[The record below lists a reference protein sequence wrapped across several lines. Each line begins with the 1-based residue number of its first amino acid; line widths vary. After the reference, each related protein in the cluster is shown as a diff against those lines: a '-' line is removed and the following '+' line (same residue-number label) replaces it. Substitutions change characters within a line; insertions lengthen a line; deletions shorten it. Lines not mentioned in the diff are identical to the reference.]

1 MVKLSLL
8 DFAEATNR
16 MIQLSGLKKTK
27 LMLKLR
33 PSDKKIVLKSTDQR
47 STLTSSAV
55 EQKDLKLVEQ
65 IVSDYITRSTKDAP
79 ADRVEDDAK
88 KGAASA
94 GGKGKKNK
102 AKK

>member
-1 MVKLSLL
+1 MVKLSLS
-8 DFAEATNR
+8 DFAEATSR

-27 LMLKLR
+27 LMVKLR

-65 IVSDYITRSTKDAP
+65 IISDYITVSTKDAP
-79 ADRVEDDAK
+79 AERVVTSSKDG
-88 KGAASA
+88 GAGA
-94 GGKGKKNK
+94 KGKKGK

>member
-1 MVKLSLL
+1 MVRLSLP
-8 DFAEATNR
+8 DFAEATSR

-27 LMLKLR
+27 LMVKLR

-65 IVSDYITRSTKDAP
+65 IISDYITVSTKDAP
-79 ADRVEDDAK
+79 AERAVASKDDK
-88 KGAASA
+88 KGGA
-94 GGKGKKNK
+94 GRQERWCWRC
-102 AKK
+102 

>member
-1 MVKLSLL
+1 MVKLSLS
-8 DFAEATNR
+8 DFAEATSR

-27 LMLKLR
+27 LMVKLR

-65 IVSDYITRSTKDAP
+65 IISDYITVSTKDAP
-79 ADRVEDDAK
+79 AERVVTSSKD
-88 KGAASA
+88 GSA
-94 GGKGKKNK
+94 GAKGKKGK